1 MFRNNVLEQKSNVPN
16 IYFIPKI
23 IHIKTSKIQYSMKNK
38 KEKGKRKREARQR
51 EAGGGVSGGRPVGRR
66 QWRCLGLTRRKIK
79 LRLLD
84 EDVRTNLVE
93 IVHSTA
99 MYMNPVVFSDEG

>member
-1 MFRNNVLEQKSNVPN
+1 MFRNNVVEQKSNVPN

-38 KEKGKRKREARQR
+38 KIKREARRR

-93 IVHSTA
+93 IIHSTA
-99 MYMNPVVFSDEG
+99 MYRNPAVFSDEG